1 MLVQKNKQAIF
12 LASDCVCPF
21 TATPKEIHQVYKTLN
36 IVVIKAVDCYGKIHH
51 LEFKIGEVDL
61 DSFK

>member
-12 LASDCVCPF
+12 LSSDCVCPF
-21 TATPKEIHQVYKTLN
+21 TATPKEIYRVYKTLN
-36 IVVIKAVDCYGKIHH
+36 IVIIKAIDCYGKNQY

-61 DSFK
+61 DSFN

>member
-21 TATPKEIHQVYKTLN
+21 TATPKKIHKVYKALG
-36 IVVIKAVDCYGKIHH
+36 IVVIKAVDCYGKIHY
-51 LEFKIGEVDL
+51 LEFKVSEVDL